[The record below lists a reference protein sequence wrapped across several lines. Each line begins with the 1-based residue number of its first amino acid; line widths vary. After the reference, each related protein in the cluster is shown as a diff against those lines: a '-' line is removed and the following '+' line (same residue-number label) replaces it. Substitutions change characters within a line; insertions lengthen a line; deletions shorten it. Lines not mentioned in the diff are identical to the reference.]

1 MELLRES
8 WSESTNDF
16 YAGYLYP
23 QELCLFGNYF
33 KTSNVKGRVKRVMD
47 FIHWLAHPFATNKK
61 KKIDV
66 VVSNALYMYNKLLS
80 DVCLELCKSRG
91 CFYISSLLFVTR
103 NNSHWVD
110 LFVGQKHV
118 VLSCREEF
126 RIFVL

>member
-1 MELLRES
+1 
-8 WSESTNDF
+8 
-16 YAGYLYP
+16 
-23 QELCLFGNYF
+23 
-33 KTSNVKGRVKRVMD
+33 MD
-47 FIHWLAHPFATNKK
+47 FIHWLAHPFATKKK

-91 CFYISSLLFVTR
+91 CFYISSFFFVTR

-110 LFVGQKHV
+110 FFVGQKHV

-126 RIFVL
+126 RIFVH